1 MSVPLRVVLADDHV
15 VLRVGLKAFLED
27 SRDPVFDVVG
37 QASDGHAALELV
49 EKLQPDLLVLDVA
62 MEGMGGLE
70 TTLELR
76 RRGWRGPIL
85 ILTQHA
91 EPVHV
96 ARLLEAGANGY
107 ILKSARGE
115 ELISAMRAVVNRGT
129 YVDPA
134 LAGALLTRQQSAPAA
149 GETSFDEL
157 TPREK
162 QILKMVAEG
171 LTNKEVATALGVAV
185 KTVMAHRANLMD
197 KLDIHNHA
205 KLVQYAIKVG
215 LLPPP

>member
-1 MSVPLRVVLADDHV
+1 MSVPIRVVLADDHV

-27 SRDPVFDVVG
+27 SVDPAFAVVG
-37 QASDGHAALELV
+37 EASDGRAALDLV

-62 MEGMGGLE
+62 MGGMGGLE

-96 ARLLEAGANGY
+96 GRMLEAGANGY

-115 ELISAMRAVVNRGT
+115 ELVSAMRAVVNHGT
-129 YVDPA
+129 YVDPV
-134 LAGALLTRQQSAPAA
+134 LAGALLTRNQAAPGPA
-149 GETSFDEL
+149 ETAFDEL
-157 TPREK
+157 TPRER

-171 LTNKEVATALGVAV
+171 LSNKEIAAALDVAV

-215 LLPPP
+215 LLPQP